1 MEMKER
7 QEKAIQDPDIQH
19 ILLDPVM
26 RQILM
31 DFKENPKAA
40 KEL

>member
-1 MEMKER
+1 MKER
-7 QEKAIQDPDIQH
+7 QAKAMQDPDIQH
-19 ILLDPVM
+19 ILSDLVM

-40 KEL
+40 KEI